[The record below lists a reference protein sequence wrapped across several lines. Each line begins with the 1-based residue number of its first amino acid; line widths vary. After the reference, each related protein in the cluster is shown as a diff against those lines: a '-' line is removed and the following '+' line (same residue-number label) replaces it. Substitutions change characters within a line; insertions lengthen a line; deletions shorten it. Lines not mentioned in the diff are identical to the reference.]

1 MKLKL
6 KPRELALEELLSI
19 IERAGAGPLGVED
32 REKLQAVVETLVFLT
47 RELESKGTS
56 IQRLRKLL
64 FGASTEKTSRVLG
77 EVAGNERQEKP
88 GEGAHREGCA
98 KKEKRPGHGRNGAA
112 AYPGAKKVVVHHG
125 ELAHGAGCPSCQRG
139 KVYLQ
144 SNPKVLVRVTGMA
157 PVNAKVY
164 ALDRLRCN
172 LCGVIFTAPEPPGI
186 GEEKYDDG
194 ARAMIGLLKYGCGL
208 PFHRLEKLQNS
219 LGIPL
224 PAATQWELV
233 NEAMPRL
240 EPAHN
245 ELIRQAAQGEV
256 LHNDDTPMKVLDLMK
271 AASPQEASTSSD
283 EDDEGEKR
291 TGVRTSGIVSEHQG
305 HHIAL
310 FFTGH
315 NHAGDNLKEVLAQ
328 RAAELGPPIQMCDA
342 LSHNTAGEFDTILA
356 NCLGHARRRYVDVVE
371 NFPQEVRHV
380 LETLR
385 EVYNN
390 DAMAKNGKMSPA
402 ERLRFH
408 QRQSGPLM
416 GRLKRWMNQQIKQ
429 KQVEPNSGL
438 GEAIRYMKKHWKKLI
453 LFLRVPGAPLDN
465 NVCERA
471 LKKAILHRKNSL
483 FYKTENGARVGDRF
497 MSLIHTAEL
506 SEVNTFDYL
515 VALLRNHGEV
525 SKDPSKWMPWNYTQ
539 VLERLA
545 TEPLNS
551 G

>member
-1 MKLKL
+1 MKPKL
-6 KPRELALEELLSI
+6 KPTELRLEELLSI

-88 GEGAHREGCA
+88 GEGADPECPA

-112 AYPGAKKVVVHHG
+112 AYPGAEKVTIHHG
-125 ELAHGAGCPSCQRG
+125 ELRHGAGCPNCDRG

-157 PVNAKVY
+157 PVNATVY

-172 LCGVIFTAPEPPGI
+172 LCGVIFTAAAPPGI

-194 ARAMIGLLKYGCGL
+194 ARAMVGLLKYGCGL
-208 PFHRLEKLQNS
+208 PFHRLEKLQKS

-224 PAATQWELV
+224 PAATQWDLLE
-233 NEAMPRL
+233 EAMPRL

-256 LHNDDTPMKVLDLMK
+256 VHNDDTPTKVLDLMK
-271 AASPQEASTSSD
+271 AASAREASASSG
-283 EDDEGEKR
+283 EEDEGEKR
-291 TGVRTSGIVSEHQG
+291 TGVRTSAIVSEHQG

-342 LSHNTAGEFDTILA
+342 LSHNTAGEFDTIVA

-371 NFPQEVRHV
+371 NFPEEVRHV

-385 EVYNN
+385 EVYKN
-390 DAMAKNGKMSPA
+390 DAIAKNGKMSPA

-416 GRLKRWMNQQIKQ
+416 GRLKRWMNQQFEQ
-429 KQVEPNSGL
+429 KLVEPNSGL

-465 NVCERA
+465 NICERA
-471 LKKAILHRKNSL
+471 IKKAILHRKNSL
-483 FYKTENGARVGDRF
+483 FYKTQNGARVGDAF

-506 SEVNTFDYL
+506 AKVNPFDYL
-515 VALLRNHGEV
+515 VALLRHHREV
-525 SKDPSKWMPWNYTQ
+525 VTDPSRWMPWNYRDT
-539 VLERLA
+539 LA
-545 TEPLNS
+545 SLTTSPDS
-551 G
+551 S